1 MLRLG
6 EEMLLE
12 EKEPKYAVADNV
24 HFHFFGASW
33 DMARESHYKI
43 QAMYFVW

>member
-6 EEMLLE
+6 EQMLPE

-24 HFHFFGASW
+24 HFL
-33 DMARESHYKI
+33 
-43 QAMYFVW
+43 QVL